1 MSPKRTR
8 SKAYDVDLLPDRLD
22 RNDNVKRG
30 YNMKT
35 QVSGPIIVL
44 AIMLL
49 PFYAAPTLAQ
59 NDTAERAEMIKIQNS
74 LRLFRDFEHD
84 SRHLYFLM
92 TTAIISFEGGWMAR
106 DSASGLSYAE
116 NLREVAKNQYLPQTN
131 RLLMRIETNK
141 NLDEIG
147 RARMTESAE
156 QMLSLI
162 SLSKTIADA
171 LDDGRGSEVNRLFQE
186 AAFPV
191 FKSIWAANYTL
202 ISNAE
207 RRFPSR

>member
-1 MSPKRTR
+1 MRI
-8 SKAYDVDLLPDRLD
+8 
-22 RNDNVKRG
+22 
-30 YNMKT
+30 
-35 QVSGPIIVL
+35 QISGAVIVL

-59 NDTAERAEMIKIQNS
+59 SDTAERAEMIKIQNS

-106 DSASGLSYAE
+106 EAAAGLSYAE

-131 RLLMRIETNK
+131 RLLARIETNK
-141 NLDEIG
+141 NLDEVEK
-147 RARMTESAE
+147 ARMTESAE

-162 SLSKTIADA
+162 SLSKTIAGV
-171 LDDGRGSEVNRLFQE
+171 LDDGEGSEANSLFQD

-191 FKSIWAANYTL
+191 FKSIWAANHTL

-207 RRFPSR
+207 RRFPRR

>member
-1 MSPKRTR
+1 MKR
-8 SKAYDVDLLPDRLD
+8 P
-22 RNDNVKRG
+22 
-30 YNMKT
+30 
-35 QVSGPIIVL
+35 VSGAAITL

-59 NDTAERAEMIKIQNS
+59 NNSVDRAEMIKIQNS

-106 DSASGLSYAE
+106 EAAAGLSYAE

-131 RLLMRIETNK
+131 RLLARLDANK
-141 NLDEIG
+141 NLDEEEM
-147 RARMTESAE
+147 ARVKEAAE
-156 QMLSLI
+156 QMLELVA
-162 SLSKTIADA
+162 LSKTIADA
-171 LDDGRGSEVNRLFQE
+171 LDNGKGAEANRLFQE
-186 AAFPV
+186 VAFPV
-191 FKSIWAANYTL
+191 FKSIWAANHTL

-207 RRFPSR
+207 SQFPHR